1 MRGTPPDTACT
12 RSNAFG
18 VNDTD
23 VDPRATHRRCVTY
36 ASTSSRV
43 SAFSEQRIE
52 MR

>member
-1 MRGTPPDTACT
+1 MRGTPPEIECT

-18 VNDTD
+18 VNVTD

-43 SAFSEQRIE
+43 SGFK
-52 MR
+52 